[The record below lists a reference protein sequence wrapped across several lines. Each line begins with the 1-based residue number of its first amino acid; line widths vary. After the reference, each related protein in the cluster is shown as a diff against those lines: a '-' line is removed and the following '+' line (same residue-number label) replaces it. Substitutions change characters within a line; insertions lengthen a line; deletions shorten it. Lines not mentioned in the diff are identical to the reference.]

1 MMQLSIVSVPVS
13 DQERAKIFYR
23 DTLGFHVVREADME
37 GNPGRRWIQMKPPS
51 GLSGISL
58 VSWFDAMPPG
68 SLQGLVLDTSDI
80 DRAREKLHANGLDI
94 TPVQEAAWG
103 RFATFRDPDG
113 NGWILVTSYHR

>member
-23 DTLGFHVVREADME
+23 DILGFHVVREADME

-68 SLQGLVLDTSDI
+68 SLQGIVLDTSDI
-80 DRAREKLHANGLDI
+80 DRARDKLSANGLDI
-94 TPVQEAAWG
+94 TPVQEANWG